1 MVRKPIRIAI
11 ITSIHNDYDH
21 RIWKHAISLSQKGH
35 VVHLISP
42 WKICSTDM
50 NLGVKLHCFKRAT
63 SRWQRPW
70 KIPFLMFRELI
81 PLISNVDIIHFHD
94 IDILPWM
101 AAVSFFKPV
110 VYDVHENYPDEM
122 MDRSWIPN
130 PMRRIL
136 YHLVRHTQFFL
147 SRFIKNLVLVAPTQH
162 KDFNHKK
169 FNKVLVYNYAR
180 QI

>member
-21 RIWKHAISLSQKGH
+21 RIWKYVISLSQKGH

-122 MDRSWIPN
+122 MDRSSDSQSNAPN
-130 PMRRIL
+130 IISPRSS
-136 YHLVRHTQFFL
+136 HTIFF
-147 SRFIKNLVLVAPTQH
+147 VA
-162 KDFNHKK
+162 FHKK
-169 FNKVLVYNYAR
+169 PRSRCSDAAQGF
-180 QI
+180 